1 MSDLRVPNSASGQ
14 GPGGRRRSWAELL
27 AGRLKRQK
35 YNPERAQK
43 LKDSAVRL
51 LRRHQDLNALLLEV
65 EGPPC
70 KKLSLSKLIDC
81 DSSEAYAN
89 HSSSFIGS
97 GLKAGGSRGCSLSW
111 DGCIE
116 RGTGLHGSSGD
127 QLSCAADCGAEKEAV
142 FPVRVCSVFTGTQYV
157 LPSFL
162 LSRIMENTE
171 FFVA

>member
-89 HSSSFIGS
+89 HSSSFI
-97 GLKAGGSRGCSLSW
+97 
-111 DGCIE
+111 E
-116 RGTGLHGSSGD
+116 
-127 QLSCAADCGAEKEAV
+127 EAV

-162 LSRIMENTE
+162 LSRIMENTGKFEIANLALQCSRQCSVDQDGGNRIPGFSLE
-171 FFVA
+171 FCQASH